1 MTSTGY
7 WLRLATPF
15 ATIVAA
21 VAAIASF
28 LDDPELLAVVAGVA
42 LAATMLASAI
52 QARRVTTLVQEVGAF
67 ADLVSAGEYGARVAP
82 PGIPEIDALADSVNA
97 MAARLAREGHARASF
112 IGKVS
117 HELRTPLTVIKGY
130 VYTLRRGEDDAEKA
144 AKLDVIN
151 GECERL
157 AYLVE
162 DLLELSRAQAGEL
175 RITAD
180 TFPLRDC
187 VEEVAERLQGM
198 AAQRSVSIALD
209 WRGNGSL
216 VMGDENRMRQVFANL
231 LTNGIKYAPPGTEV
245 RVDGD
250 TTGDH
255 LAVSVSDAGRG
266 IAPEALPRIFD
277 EFYQA
282 PDGSLPGAGLGLAVV
297 RELVEAHGGDLQVES
312 EVGNG
317 TRFTVLLPAW
327 EQTT

>member
-28 LDDPELLAVVAGVA
+28 LNDPELLAVVAGVA
-42 LAATMLASAI
+42 LAATMAASAI

-67 ADLVSAGEYGARVAP
+67 ADLVAAGEYGARVAP

-231 LTNGIKYAPPGTEV
+231 LTNRSFLMGHHRSADLRSDGGTACVHQGKPGW
-245 RVDGD
+245 RQG
-250 TTGDH
+250 GRLLH
-255 LAVSVSDAGRG
+255 LAGSPARPRRG
-266 IAPEALPRIFD
+266 
-277 EFYQA
+277 
-282 PDGSLPGAGLGLAVV
+282 V
-297 RELVEAHGGDLQVES
+297 REGARPSDRRDDHRPG
-312 EVGNG
+312 
-317 TRFTVLLPAW
+317 
-327 EQTT
+327 